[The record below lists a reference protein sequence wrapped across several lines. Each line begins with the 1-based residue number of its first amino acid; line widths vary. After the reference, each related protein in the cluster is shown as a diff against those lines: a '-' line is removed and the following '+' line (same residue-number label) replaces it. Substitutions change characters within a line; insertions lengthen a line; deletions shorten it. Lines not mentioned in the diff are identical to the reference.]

1 MVQGFER
8 PNRGSSV
15 PPFDPPKPSCTI
27 DGSAPDG
34 LPSRPHR
41 PARPIGILGVA
52 QEPRHSPEPNIMSSA
67 PFVRIAELS
76 SHAGQSVVV
85 RAWVTHVRSSGK
97 IAFAVLRDGTGI
109 CQSVFV
115 KSQVTPEVW
124 ARFAELTTETSVE
137 ITGEAR
143 AEARAPGGFE
153 LGVTELTVVGPSPSD
168 YPIQPKEHGVDF
180 LMDHRHLWLR
190 SPRQQAIL
198 RIRHEIEQ
206 AIHDFYYERG
216 FIRVDTPIL
225 TAAIGERS
233 GLFSTEYFDEGTAY
247 LAQTGQLYGEAA
259 AAALGRIYTFGPTF
273 RAEKSKT
280 RRHLSEFW
288 MIEPEVAFN
297 DSDDNMRLQEDFVAY
312 LVRRC
317 LDRRQPELKE
327 LERDTSK
334 LDKVVT
340 PFVRLDYG
348 DAVSLL
354 QRKGSPVKWGEDLGA
369 EDESLIVEDYDRPV
383 FVMNYPKEAK
393 AFYMKENP
401 ADPRTVLCDDLLAPE
416 GYGEIIGGSQR
427 EDDHDKLLARIK
439 EEGLPLDAYGW
450 YLDLRKYGTFV
461 HSGFGLG
468 LERTVAWICGLQ
480 HIREASLFPRM
491 MYRLKP

>member
-1 MVQGFER
+1 MNAYIQDIAKYDGQAVTLKGWLH
-8 PNRGSSV
+8 NR
-15 PPFDPPKPSCTI
+15 
-27 DGSAPDG
+27 
-34 LPSRPHR
+34 
-41 PARPIGILGVA
+41 
-52 QEPRHSPEPNIMSSA
+52 
-67 PFVRIAELS
+67 
-76 SHAGQSVVV
+76 
-85 RAWVTHVRSSGK
+85 RSSGK
-97 IAFAVLRDGTGI
+97 IHFLTLRDGTGFI
-109 CQSVFV
+109 QCVMTKQAVGEEAFR
-115 KSQVTPEVW
+115 Q
-124 ARFAELTTETSVE
+124 ADHLAQETSVVVDG
-137 ITGEAR
+137 TVR
-143 AEARAPGGFE
+143 ADKRAPGGYE
-153 LGVTELTVVGPSPSD
+153 VDVTGLHVVSESKD
-168 YPIQPKEHGVDF
+168 FPISPKEHGVDF
-180 LMDHRHLWLR
+180 LMDRRHLWIR

-198 RIRHEIEQ
+198 RVRHEVEQ
-206 AIHDFYYERG
+206 AIHDFFYERG

-233 GLFSTEYFDEGTAY
+233 GLFSTEYFEEGTAY

-280 RRHLSEFW
+280 RRHLTEFW
-288 MIEPEVAFN
+288 MIEPEVAFY
-297 DSDDNMRLQEDFVAY
+297 DSADNVRLQEDFVSF

-317 LDRRQPELKE
+317 LDRRKKELAE

-334 LDKVVT
+334 LEKVVP
-340 PFVRLDYG
+340 PFVRLDYS

-354 QRKGSPVKWGEDLGA
+354 QRKGSEIKWGDDLGA
-369 EDESLIVEDYDRPV
+369 EDEALIVEDHDRPV

-401 ADPRTVLCDDLLAPE
+401 ADARTVLCDDCLAPE

-427 EDDHDKLLARIK
+427 EDDYDKLLARIK

-468 LERTVAWICGLQ
+468 LERTVAWICGTP
-480 HIREASLFPRM
+480 HIRETSAFPRLM
-491 MYRLKP
+491 HRLRP